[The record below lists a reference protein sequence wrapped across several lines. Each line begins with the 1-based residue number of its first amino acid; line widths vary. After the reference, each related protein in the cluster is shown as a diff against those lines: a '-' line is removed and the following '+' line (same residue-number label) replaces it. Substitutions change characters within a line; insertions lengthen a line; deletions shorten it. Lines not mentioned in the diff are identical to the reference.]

1 MGKVFCIFI
10 YLFLPVLGLHCCA
23 WASPSCS
30 ELRLLFVAVHG
41 LLIGVAFLVASMGS
55 RAQAQYL

>member
-10 YLFLPVLGLHCCA
+10 YLFLPALGLLCCA

-41 LLIGVAFLVASMGS
+41 LLIGVAFLVAEHG
-55 RAQAQYL
+55 L